1 MEISQTEE
9 DKYGM
14 ISLLCVILKTKLVD
28 TESGMMVTR
37 DWRSG
42 EDVVSKVQTF
52 S

>member
-1 MEISQTEE
+1 MEISQTE

-14 ISLLCVILKTKLVD
+14 ISLLCGILKTKLVD
-28 TESGMMVTR
+28 AESGMMVTR

-42 EDVVSKVQTF
+42 EDVSKVQTF